1 TGTTLVSATSVAV
14 TVGAAATLSS
24 FTGSITLSCSSEVTC
39 TFNPASITPGQTSIM
54 TVSNLTGS
62 ASGVPNPNPVTFTL
76 TGTSGSQA
84 ATLAESIS
92 LQSFSLSA
100 TPAVTNIVAG
110 QTGTYTVTVSSVNG
124 FNLPVALSCSNGL
137 PANASCSFSPATVTP
152 GPGLPQTSTLTIT
165 TTAHKGSS
173 FLTPVVGHRMPPPGS
188 RPGNLIRDLILLLLL
203 AGLSLI
209 AAMRGRRLAWAM
221 FGLILLLMLL
231 LAGCNQGYYG
241 FVGSNPAPTGSPS
254 GVYTVIV
261 SGTYTPASGTTG
273 QAVTTGHTSV
283 NLAVQ

>member
-1 TGTTLVSATSVAV
+1 PDQNQT
-14 TVGAAATLSS
+14 
-24 FTGSITLSCSSEVTC
+24 
-39 TFNPASITPGQTSIM
+39 AS
-54 TVSNLTGS
+54 
-62 ASGVPNPNPVTFTL
+62 
-76 TGTSGSQA
+76 
-84 ATLAESIS
+84 LAESIP

-100 TPAVTNIVAG
+100 TPAVTNIAAG

-137 PANASCSFSPATVTP
+137 PANATCSFSPATVTP
-152 GPGLPQTSTLTIT
+152 GPGSPQTSTLTIT

-173 FLTPVVGHRMPPPGS
+173 FLTPMVGHRMPPPGS
-188 RPGNLIRDLILLLLL
+188 RGNPLGSITRDLILLLTL
-203 AGLSLI
+203 AGLSLVL
-209 AAMRGRRLAWAM
+209 AMRGRRLAWAM

-254 GVYTVIV
+254 GVYTVTV
-261 SGTYTPASGTTG
+261 TGTYTPASGTTG
-273 QAVTTGHTSV
+273 QAATAGSTSV